1 LEAAVALAPK
11 CITLD
16 REERSLSAVLQEIEK
31 QTGYKL
37 MADDAGD
44 QKFYRLEMKK
54 VAFWEALERIGR
66 ETGRVVQVERS
77 EDSLQMVRREGHARF
92 VVVDGAFRL
101 EVTRIH
107 EDRDIDFTQ
116 MGEDK
121 KPGRRD
127 HRLTL
132 DVAVNAEPKFTLLS
146 IGRPRVE
153 AALDE
158 DEKALRPLPALEERV
173 PDHAGIRRDLFHPM
187 SLSQTAIVLQRSNE
201 QAKTIKALRGT
212 VPVKVVVERKSVVV
226 TKNVLESKGTKFDI
240 AGDTLE
246 ITDAVQLKAG
256 HYYVSIAVPPEL
268 DERQAHWFER
278 VQLEDVNGI
287 RYESRS
293 LGTSTGGTKKEIN
306 FLYDQSANPKLG
318 PPCRL
323 VFEDWVVLHY
333 AIPFGFTDVPLP

>member
-1 LEAAVALAPK
+1 
-11 CITLD
+11 
-16 REERSLSAVLQEIEK
+16 
-31 QTGYKL
+31 
-37 MADDAGD
+37 
-44 QKFYRLEMKK
+44 
-54 VAFWEALERIGR
+54 
-66 ETGRVVQVERS
+66 
-77 EDSLQMVRREGHARF
+77 
-92 VVVDGAFRL
+92 
-101 EVTRIH
+101 
-107 EDRDIDFTQ
+107 
-116 MGEDK
+116 
-121 KPGRRD
+121 
-127 HRLTL
+127 L